1 MGAQLDE
8 SWLYCSPLCFMKFF
22 VFPADPIML
31 MNSDSRRS
39 GKAVDHLSECFALCE
54 AIVQRYSRA
63 GKVLSI
69 GERLAMESML
79 RVLPL
84 PASLEKSTVDRDF
97 PSHTF
102 DIEQALKEGSSS
114 ESGLSR
120 ILRFLEDFD
129 DVTKKPDDILRD
141 VGTELKKALSSPNVR
156 LYRVCINDGLLLDS
170 VAGVAFAMDD
180 STAVGKCAKEEVIF
194 SIGTTLY
201 VPLRVKGE
209 FVGCIEAFGAAN
221 APTTSMDFHH
231 FMRAVGLVMR
241 NVVKTEHIETDK
253 EKAAAMVLMA
263 TRLSRDTLDESILV
277 DSIMNTAKTLTESD
291 RCSIFIV
298 NDDKSLSAHFEGGHK
313 VHLPRGTGI
322 AGHVAETGEVVN
334 IANAYEDVHFSNSV
348 DKMTGYHT
356 RTILCL
362 PVRAE
367 GSIVAVAQLINKLD
381 LQTDSGLHLQRT
393 FGKQDEE
400 LFSTFSAFAGAAL
413 RNCRIND
420 NLAKE
425 VEKSEAIRD
434 VVTLLYQTDI
444 RDMDS
449 IVRRVLAGAKKL
461 LNADRSALFLLDKER
476 NELYSQIADSVTGQ
490 QIRFKNGEGIA
501 GIVATTG
508 KGENIEDA
516 YSDSRFNSSVDKQ
529 LGYRTQS
536 LLCEPITL
544 NGEVLAV
551 VQLVNK
557 MNSRNEFVPF
567 TNRDRETFKIFSLFA
582 GISIN
587 NSHLLAFA
595 VRAGQEA
602 MELNDCGFGLMH
614 PGGTPLSK
622 RSHRLSVIRDT
633 VRNPVLEIIVPDDI
647 TSRNFDLL
655 RLRETSINPLDVAAA
670 VAYNLI
676 LGTGLPQKFGCRET
690 TLINFILQCRKL
702 YRRVPYHN
710 FFHVVDICQTLHT
723 FLYEG
728 GAHEFLTEIEC
739 YVLLICAL
747 VHDLDHMGVNNSF
760 HLKTD
765 SPLGILSSASG
776 NNSVLEVHHCNLAVE
791 ILSQPESDV
800 FEGVSE
806 VEKPECFRALISCV
820 LATDMAKHAE
830 ELSKFGILVASGYDK
845 NNPDH
850 RQCAMEILIKAGDV
864 SNVTKPFE
872 QSRKWAMAVTE
883 EFHRQGDIEKEKG
896 LDVLPM
902 FDRAKSTE
910 LARGQIGFIDFV
922 AAKFY
927 KEIVGKLF
935 TGMQWCVDNLES
947 NRATWE
953 IMNVSNPMR
962 FFDKLLM
969 MLSPYRRPM

>member
-1 MGAQLDE
+1 MSSE
-8 SWLYCSPLCFMKFF
+8 
-22 VFPADPIML
+22 
-31 MNSDSRRS
+31 SRR
-39 GKAVDHLSECFALCE
+39 GGRPTDHLSECFALCE
-54 AIVQRYSRA
+54 AIFQRYTRA
-63 GKVLSI
+63 GKSLSI

-84 PASLEKSTVDRDF
+84 PASLDKGLAEREYE
-97 PSHTF
+97 SHTF
-102 DIEQALKEGSSS
+102 DIEQALKTEGGSAAVF

-129 DVTKKPDDILRD
+129 DSTRKADDIL
-141 VGTELKKALSSPNVR
+141 VGMGTEIKKALGSPNLR
-156 LYRVCINDGLLLDS
+156 LYRISRNDDLLIDS
-170 VAGVAFAMDD
+170 VSGVACAMDD
-180 STAVGKCAKEEVIF
+180 SSPVGKCANEEVIF

-201 VPLRVKGE
+201 VPLRVKGK
-209 FVGCIEAFGAAN
+209 FVGCIEAFGAAS
-221 APTTSMDFHH
+221 APTTSADFQH
-231 FMRAVGLVMR
+231 FMRAVALVMR
-241 NVVKTEHIETDK
+241 NLVKAEKVETER
-253 EKAAAMVLMA
+253 EKAAAMVMMA
-263 TRLSRDTLDESILV
+263 TRLSRDTLDESVLV

-298 NDDKSLSAHFEGGHK
+298 NEDKSLSAHFEGGHK

-334 IANAYEDVHFSNSV
+334 IANAYEDIHFTNSV

-356 RTILCL
+356 KTILCL

-367 GSIVAVAQLINKLD
+367 GNIVAVAQLVNKLD
-381 LQTDSGLHLQRT
+381 FQTDSGLQLPRT
-393 FGKQDEE
+393 FGKEDEE
-400 LFSTFSAFAGAAL
+400 LFKTFSAFAGAAL
-413 RNCRIND
+413 RNCRMND
-420 NLAKE
+420 NLVKE
-425 VEKSEAIRD
+425 MQKSDAIRD

-444 RDMDS
+444 RDMDG
-449 IVRRVLAGAKKL
+449 IVSRVLAGAKKL
-461 LNADRSALFLLDKER
+461 LNADRSSLFLLDKER
-476 NELYSQIADSVTGQ
+476 NELYSQIADSVTGK
-490 QIRFKNGEGIA
+490 QIRFKTGEGIA
-501 GIVATTG
+501 GVVALTG
-508 KGENIEDA
+508 KGQSIEDA
-516 YSDSRFNSSVDKQ
+516 YSDPRFNSAVDKQ
-529 LGYRTQS
+529 LGYRTFS

-544 NGEVLAV
+544 NGEVLGV

-557 MNSRNEFVPF
+557 LNNRNEFVPF

-595 VRAGQEA
+595 VKAGQEA
-602 MELNDCGFGLMH
+602 MALNTSSFAVINSSGLP
-614 PGGTPLSK
+614 PGRRT
-622 RSHRLSVIRDT
+622 HRLSVIRENM
-633 VRNPVLEIIVPDDI
+633 RNPVLELSVPDDI

-655 RLRETSINPLDVAAA
+655 RLREVSKNPLDDAAA
-670 VAYNLI
+670 VAYHL
-676 LGTGLPQKFGCRET
+676 LLKTGLPQKFGCRNT
-690 TLINFILQCRKL
+690 TLINFVLQCRKL

-710 FFHVVDICQTLHT
+710 FFHVVDMCQTLHT

-728 GAHEFLTEIEC
+728 GAKAFVTELEC
-739 YVLLICAL
+739 YVLLISAL

-760 HLKTD
+760 YLKTD

-776 NNSVLEVHHCNLAVE
+776 NSSVLEVHHCNLAVE
-791 ILSQPESDV
+791 ILMQKESDV

-806 VEKPECFRALISCV
+806 AEKPECYRSLISCV

-830 ELSKFGILVASGYDK
+830 ELDKFLALVDEGFDTS
-845 NNPDH
+845 NPEH

-883 EFHRQGDIEKEKG
+883 EFHRQGDIEKERG

-927 KEIVGKLF
+927 KEIVSKLF
-935 TGMQWCVDNLES
+935 TGMQWCVDNITA
-947 NRATWE
+947 NRETW
-953 IMNVSNPMR
+953 NS
-962 FFDKLLM
+962 LL
-969 MLSPYRRPM
+969 SEN